1 MTMIT
6 IAPRPRSGLVG
17 ESTSAE
23 AYGVLCGED
32 RLVRD
37 VMTRK
42 LIIAQSSTPL
52 TEAREL
58 VRHQKM
64 SILIVY
70 QGVEPVRAITE
81 PDLVGNEVPRHDVP
95 ESGTLQELIE
105 RRVSVRCRQDAIL
118 ADAIHAM
125 ITHRTSHVPVL
136 DATGGLV
143 GALSLVDAVGA
154 VSPTAAERW
163 LTQMQGWS
171 ATPPRSK

>member
-1 MTMIT
+1 MPMVTV
-6 IAPRPRSGLVG
+6 APRPRSGLVG

-32 RLVRD
+32 RIIRD

-42 LIIAQSSTPL
+42 VIIVQSSISL
-52 TEAREL
+52 TEACEL

-64 SILIVY
+64 FVLIVC
-70 QGVEPVRAITE
+70 QGVEPVRALTE

-95 ESGTLQELIE
+95 DFGTLQELIE
-105 RRVSVRCRQDAIL
+105 RRVAVRCREDAIL
-118 ADAIHAM
+118 ADAIQAM
-125 ITHRTSHVPVL
+125 ITHCTSHIPVL